1 MRNESNKSRHDF
13 DHTVII
19 SKTSKVDKK
28 DKLKLVRKK
37 LRDEEL
43 ADRKFEITKP
53 LVQEFIEYADQKG
66 IKFSYEEY
74 RTVRDRFNNLKS

>member
-43 ADRKFEITKP
+43 ADRKFEITYGNVRI
-53 LVQEFIEYADQKG
+53 LENMD
-66 IKFSYEEY
+66 IKIF
-74 RTVRDRFNNLKS
+74 